1 MTRSRSALPLLTAT
15 FAVAS
20 LATLASLAA
29 PSRAGAQGDAAPM
42 SAAPPRRTVLR
53 AAHLVEPRTGKRID
67 NAVIVI
73 DSGRITSVTS
83 GGAVPA
89 GATLIDLGNAT
100 VLPGLIDVHTHL
112 SGESHDY
119 YTDLFRRSPI
129 DAAVRAHVY
138 AKRTLEAGFT
148 TVRDVGAPE
157 LIDVALRNAINEG
170 VVEGPRMLV
179 ATLALSA
186 TGGHGDLNGF
196 SPYIHFQQM
205 SNIADGVDEVRKAV
219 RVNVKYGADW
229 IKVLAS
235 AGVLSEE
242 EAVGAPQYSQEELN
256 AIVTEAATWGRKVAA
271 HAHGAEAIKRA
282 TRAGVASIEHGGLV
296 DEEGVRLMKEH
307 GTYLVPDIYTDAYIL
322 EHGKEMGLPDKMIE
336 KERQLRKAQNVNW
349 RRAIAA
355 GVKMAFGTDAGV
367 YPHGTNARQFR
378 YLLELGL
385 TPLQTIQMATSNA
398 ADLLGWQDKV
408 GTLAPGAWADLVA
421 VRGDPLTDVTVL
433 ERPAFVMKGGTVYRS
448 APASDTTAAR

>member
-1 MTRSRSALPLLTAT
+1 MTRTRSAISIVAAAVVAAACVTAT
-15 FAVAS
+15 PA
-20 LATLASLAA
+20 
-29 PSRAGAQGDAAPM
+29 RAQGDSLVPSPAAL
-42 SAAPPRRTVLR
+42 SQRTVIR
-53 AAHLVEPRTGKRID
+53 VAHVLEPRTGKRID

-83 GGAVPA
+83 GGKLPYV
-89 GATLIDLGNAT
+89 TRMYDLGNAT

-119 YTDLFRRSPI
+119 YTDLFRHSPI

-256 AIVTEAATWGRKVAA
+256 AIVAEATTWGRKVAA

-322 EHGKEMGLPDKMIE
+322 EHGKELGLPDKMIE

-367 YPHGTNARQFR
+367 YPHGTNARQFK

-398 ADLLGWQDKV
+398 ADLLGWSDKV
-408 GTLAPGAWADLVA
+408 GTLAPGAWADLIA
-421 VRGDPLTDVTVL
+421 VRGDPLNDVTVL

-448 APASDTTAAR
+448 AAAADSGPTR

>member
-1 MTRSRSALPLLTAT
+1 MTRTRVIPLL
-15 FAVAS
+15 V
-20 LATLASLAA
+20 ATLAVAGPA
-29 PSRAGAQGDAAPM
+29 TATRAHAQGDTAIAR
-42 SAAPPRRTVLR
+42 STVPRHQAVVR
-53 AAHLVEPRTGKRID
+53 AAHLLEPRTGKRID

-83 GGAVPA
+83 GGPVPA
-89 GATLIDLGNAT
+89 TARLVDLADAT

-119 YTDLFRRSPI
+119 YTDLFRHSPI

-219 RVNVKYGADW
+219 RTNIKYGADW

-256 AIVTEAATWGRKVAA
+256 AIVAEATTWGRKVAA

-282 TRAGVASIEHGGLV
+282 TRAGVASIEHGGLI

-322 EHGKEMGLPDKMIE
+322 EHGKELGLPDKMIE

-367 YPHGTNARQFR
+367 YPHGTNARQFK

-398 ADLLGWQDKV
+398 ADLLGWSDKV
-408 GTLAPGAWADLVA
+408 GTLVPGAWADLVA
-421 VRGDPLTDVTVL
+421 VRGDPLKDVTVL
-433 ERPAFVMKGGTVYRS
+433 ERPEFVMKGGMVYRFGAAADS
-448 APASDTTAAR
+448 AGTR

>member
-1 MTRSRSALPLLTAT
+1 MTRTRSAISIVAAAVLAAACATAT
-15 FAVAS
+15 SARAQSDS
-20 LATLASLAA
+20 LVPSPAA
-29 PSRAGAQGDAAPM
+29 LSQ
-42 SAAPPRRTVLR
+42 RTVIR
-53 AAHLVEPRTGKRID
+53 VAHVLEPRTGKRID

-83 GGAVPA
+83 GGKLPT
-89 GATLIDLGNAT
+89 ATRMYDLGNAT

-256 AIVTEAATWGRKVAA
+256 AIVAEATTWGRKVAA

-322 EHGKEMGLPDKMIE
+322 EHGKELGLPDKIIE

-367 YPHGTNARQFR
+367 YPHGTNAKQFK

-385 TPLQTIQMATSNA
+385 TPLQTIQMATCNA
-398 ADLLGWQDKV
+398 ADLLGWSDKV
-408 GTLAPGAWADLVA
+408 GTLVSGAWADLIA
-421 VRGDPLTDVTVL
+421 VRGDPLSDVTVL
-433 ERPAFVMKGGTVYRS
+433 ERPAFVMKGGTVYRFAAAADS
-448 APASDTTAAR
+448 AVTR

>member
-1 MTRSRSALPLLTAT
+1 MTLVRSTLRLIGS
-15 FAVAS
+15 
-20 LATLASLAA
+20 TLALALVAA
-29 PSRAGAQGDAAPM
+29 PSPLPAQTQHAQ
-42 SAAPPRRTVLR
+42 PRRTVVR
-53 AAHLVEPRTGKRID
+53 AAHLIEPRTGKRID
-67 NAVIVI
+67 NAVIVV

-83 GGAVPA
+83 GGSAPA
-89 GATLIDLGNAT
+89 GAKVIDLGNVT

-112 SGESHDY
+112 SGESRDY

-129 DAAVRAHVY
+129 DAAVRAHIY

-157 LIDVALRNAINEG
+157 LIDVALRNAINDG
-170 VVEGPRMLV
+170 DVEGPRMLV

-196 SPYIHFQQM
+196 SPYLHFQQL

-219 RVNVKYGADW
+219 RVNVKFGADW

-242 EAVGAPQYSQEELN
+242 EAVGAPQYSQEELD
-256 AIVTEAATWGRKVAA
+256 AIVKEATTWGRKVAA

-282 TRAGVASIEHGGLV
+282 TRAGVASIEHGGLI

-322 EHGKEMGLPDKMIE
+322 EHGKELGLPDKIIE
-336 KERQLRKAQNVNW
+336 KERELRKAQNVNW

-367 YPHGTNARQFR
+367 YPHGTNAKQFK

-385 TPLQTIQMATSNA
+385 TPLQTIQMATCNA
-398 ADLLGWQDKV
+398 ADLLGWSDKV
-408 GTLAPGAWADLVA
+408 GTATPGAWADLIA

-433 ERPAFVMKGGTVYRS
+433 ERPSFVMKGGTVYRG
-448 APASDTTAAR
+448 APASDTAGVR

>member
-1 MTRSRSALPLLTAT
+1 MTRTRSAISIVAAAVLAAACATAT
-15 FAVAS
+15 SARAQSDS
-20 LATLASLAA
+20 LVPSPAA
-29 PSRAGAQGDAAPM
+29 LSQ
-42 SAAPPRRTVLR
+42 RTVIR
-53 AAHLVEPRTGKRID
+53 VAHVLEPRTGKRID

-83 GGAVPA
+83 GGKLPT
-89 GATLIDLGNAT
+89 ATRMYDLGNAT

-256 AIVTEAATWGRKVAA
+256 AIVAEATTWGRKVAA

-322 EHGKEMGLPDKMIE
+322 EHGKELGLPDKIIE

-367 YPHGTNARQFR
+367 YPHGTNAKQFK

-398 ADLLGWQDKV
+398 ADLLGWSDKV
-408 GTLAPGAWADLVA
+408 GTLVPGAWADLIA
-421 VRGDPLTDVTVL
+421 VRGDPLSDVTVL
-433 ERPAFVMKGGTVYRS
+433 ERPAFVMKGGTIYRFAS
-448 APASDTTAAR
+448 AADSATAR

>member
-1 MTRSRSALPLLTAT
+1 MTRSRSAIRLP
-15 FAVAS
+15 VAS
-20 LATLASLAA
+20 LALAVLCVPFVAKAQSDPGAAA
-29 PSRAGAQGDAAPM
+29 PRE
-42 SAAPPRRTVLR
+42 RTVLR

-67 NAVIVI
+67 NAVIVV
-73 DSGRITSVTS
+73 DSGRIVSVTS

-89 GATLIDLGNAT
+89 GATLIDLGNTT

-119 YTDLFRRSPI
+119 YTDLFRHSAI
-129 DAAVRAHVY
+129 DDAVRAHVY

-196 SPYIHFQQM
+196 SPYVHVQRM

-242 EAVGAPQYSQEELN
+242 ESVGAPQYSQEELN
-256 AIVTEAATWGRKVAA
+256 AIVAEATTWGRKVAA

-322 EHGKEMGLPDKMIE
+322 EHGKEIGLPDKMIE

-367 YPHGTNARQFR
+367 YPHGTNAKQFKH
-378 YLLELGL
+378 LLELGL

-398 ADLLGWQDKV
+398 ADLLGWSDKV
-408 GTLAPGAWADLVA
+408 GTLVPGAWADLIA
-421 VRGDPLTDVTVL
+421 VSGDPLTDVTVL
-433 ERPAFVMKGGTVYRS
+433 ERPAFVMKGGRVYRG
-448 APASDTTAAR
+448 AAAADSGGAR

>member
-1 MTRSRSALPLLTAT
+1 MTRSGFTLSIFCAT
-15 FAVAS
+15 I
-20 LATLASLAA
+20 SLAA
-29 PSRAGAQGDAAPM
+29 LALPARAQSDGAP
-42 SAAPPRRTVLR
+42 PPRRTAIRV
-53 AAHLVEPRTGKRID
+53 AHVVEPRTGKRID
-67 NAVIVI
+67 NAVIVV

-89 GATLIDLGNAT
+89 GATVIDLGNAT

-112 SGESHDY
+112 TGESHDY
-119 YTDLFRRSPI
+119 YTELFRRSPI
-129 DAAVRAHVY
+129 DAAVRAHIY

-157 LIDVALRNAINEG
+157 LIDVALRNAINDGE
-170 VVEGPRMLV
+170 VEGPRMLV

-196 SPYIHFQQM
+196 SPYLHFEHC

-256 AIVTEAATWGRKVAA
+256 AIVAEATTWGRKVAA

-322 EHGKEMGLPDKMIE
+322 EHGKEIGLPDKMIA
-336 KERQLRKAQNVNW
+336 KERELRKAQNVNW

-367 YPHGTNARQFR
+367 YPHGTNAKQFK

-398 ADLLGWQDKV
+398 ADLLGWSDKV
-408 GTLAPGAWADLVA
+408 GTLQPGAWADLIA
-421 VRGDPLTDVTVL
+421 VRGDPLSDVTVL
-433 ERPAFVMKGGTVYRS
+433 EKPAFVMKGGMVYRS
-448 APASDTTAAR
+448 APASDSTSSR

>member
-1 MTRSRSALPLLTAT
+1 MT
-15 FAVAS
+15 
-20 LATLASLAA
+20 
-29 PSRAGAQGDAAPM
+29 DAPM
-42 SAAPPRRTVLR
+42 DDPRAHRAQRVDARRGAMRATVAAAALLCASTAAAQQASTQRVAVR
-53 AAHLVEPRTGKRID
+53 AAHLIDVVTGTRVD
-67 NAVIVI
+67 NPVVLIE
-73 DSGRITSVTS
+73 GERITQVGS
-83 GGAVPA
+83 GLAVPA
-89 GATLIDLGNAT
+89 GTRVIDLGAAT
-100 VLPGLIDVHTHL
+100 LLPGLIDVHTHL

-119 YTDLFRRSPI
+119 YTELFRHSPI
-129 DAAVRAHVY
+129 DAAVRAHIY

-196 SPYIHFQQM
+196 SPYLHIEHL

-242 EAVGAPQYSQEELN
+242 ESVGAPQYSQEELN
-256 AIVTEAATWGRKVAA
+256 AIVAEATTWGRKVAA

-322 EHGKEMGLPDKMIE
+322 EHGKEIGLPDKMIE

-367 YPHGTNARQFR
+367 YPHGTNAKQFR
-378 YLLELGL
+378 YLLELGSPRSRPSRWRRA
-385 TPLQTIQMATSNA
+385 TPPISSAGRTRWGRWCQ
-398 ADLLGWQDKV
+398 
-408 GTLAPGAWADLVA
+408 
-421 VRGDPLTDVTVL
+421 VRGRTWS
-433 ERPAFVMKGGTVYRS
+433 RF
-448 APASDTTAAR
+448 AATR

>member
-1 MTRSRSALPLLTAT
+1 MTRTRTAIPLLLAT
-15 FAVAS
+15 FAVATF
-20 LATLASLAA
+20 ATPTPA
-29 PSRAGAQGDAAPM
+29 RAQGDAGPP
-42 SAAPPRRTVLR
+42 SAAAPRRTVLR
-53 AAHLVEPRTGKRID
+53 AAHVVEPRTGKRID
-67 NAVIVI
+67 NAVIVV

-83 GGAVPA
+83 GGAVPG
-89 GATLIDLGNAT
+89 GATVIDLGNAT

-219 RVNVKYGADW
+219 RVNIKYGADW

-256 AIVTEAATWGRKVAA
+256 AIVAEATTWGRKVAA

-282 TRAGVASIEHGGLV
+282 TRAGVASIEHGGLI

-322 EHGKEMGLPDKMIE
+322 EHGKEIGLPDKMIE

-367 YPHGTNARQFR
+367 YPHGTNARQFK

-385 TPLQTIQMATSNA
+385 TPLATIQMATSNA
-398 ADLLGWQDKV
+398 ADLLGWSDKV
-408 GTLAPGAWADLVA
+408 GTLAPGAWADLIA

-433 ERPAFVMKGGTVYRS
+433 ERPAFVMKGGMVYRS